1 MAKEESQPG
10 DDSKF
15 FSLSIEES
23 SFPYGSFSS
32 SSSSEP
38 LFIRRKHTARALLD
52 SEEDTKDIV
61 IELTSEYSL
70 LKAEVA
76 SLKIQLKN
84 AMSTIEALSEA
95 VVVLQEQ
102 VKENNAY
109 STFCS
114 SSSELSYPPSTSSQ
128 TKKKDKASNKT
139 YYIMNF

>member
-38 LFIRRKHTARALLD
+38 LFIRRKHTATALLD